1 MKKKNTEQVSLVNS
15 FKTRAVRAGGYSM
28 AATAVIL
35 AIVVVIN
42 LLVGALP
49 ARMTKFDITDNRVY
63 SISDQTKATVQGLK
77 QDVTVY
83 WILTEGNEDSYI
95 RSLLDLMQEYSSHIK
110 IVRKDTDADPR
121 FAEAYTN
128 PGDTVYGN
136 SLIVECG
143 ERYRFLNYSGDIYT
157 YDYADYY
164 TTGTYTTYFNGE
176 GALVSAFDYVTN
188 PELPKAYFLT
198 GHGETELATNFAAA
212 VKSQNI
218 ESASLTL
225 LTEEAVPADADV
237 VVICNP
243 TKDIAATEL
252 DKLRT
257 YTSVGG
263 NIMLLSDLYSSTTTL
278 PNLETLMGEYGM
290 SAIRGTVVEGS
301 RTNYLEYQVNLL
313 PTMQSHA
320 ITDPLINGNYF
331 VLLAGAHGIQVA
343 DSPASDLSITEL
355 MITSSSSYAKQ
366 GSNSNTQ
373 KEAGDLDGPFAT
385 AVLSTRNEGD
395 TNASS
400 VIWVSSPTLI
410 NEDVNDY
417 VSGGNMDMFL
427 NMLGYLADPEAI
439 EMTIHA
445 KPLSSTKYLVM
456 GNNAAL
462 ALKLLVV
469 AIIPLGYLGVGTM
482 IWYRRKKQ

>member
-1 MKKKNTEQVSLVNS
+1 MKKKNQEKTSVSNS
-15 FKTRAVRAGGYSM
+15 FKTRAVRAGGYSI

-49 ARMTKFDITDNRVY
+49 ARLTKFDITDNKVY
-63 SISDQTKATVQGLK
+63 SISEQTKATVQNLK
-77 QDVTVY
+77 QDITVY
-83 WILTEGNEDSYI
+83 WILTEGDEDSYI
-95 RSLLDLMQEYSSHIK
+95 RSLLDLVGEYSDRIK
-110 IVRKDTDADPR
+110 VVRKDTDADPR
-121 FAEAYTN
+121 FAEAYTT

-136 SLIVECG
+136 SLIVESG
-143 ERYRFLNYSGDIYT
+143 SKYRFLNYSGDIYT

-176 GALVSAFDYVTN
+176 GALVSAIDYVTSM
-188 PELPKAYFLT
+188 ELPKAYFLT
-198 GHGETELATNFAAA
+198 GHGETELPTNFAAA
-212 VKSQNI
+212 VKTQNI
-218 ESASLTL
+218 EVASLTL
-225 LTEEAVPADADV
+225 LTAEAVPADADV
-237 VVICNP
+237 VVMCNP
-243 TKDIAATEL
+243 TKDITEQEL
-252 DKLRT
+252 EKLRT
-257 YTSVGG
+257 YTGVGG
-263 NIMLLSDLYSSTTTL
+263 NLLVLSDLYTEKTKL

-290 SAIRGTVVEGS
+290 SAVHGTVVEGN
-301 RTNYLEYQVNLL
+301 RNNYLEYQVNLL

-331 VLLAGAHGIQVA
+331 VLLAGAHGIRVSE
-343 DSPASDLSITEL
+343 DLASEL
-355 MITSSSSYAKQ
+355 TVTTLMSTSSSSYAKS
-366 GSNSNTQ
+366 GTNSNTQ
-373 KEAGDLDGPFAT
+373 KEAGDIDGPFAT
-385 AVLSTRNEGD
+385 AVLSTKDEDN
-395 TNASS
+395 NMQSS

-427 NMLGYLADPEAI
+427 NMLGFLADPEAA

-445 KPLSSTKYLVM
+445 KPLSNVKYLVM

-469 AIIPLGYLGVGTM
+469 AIIPLGYLAIGTL

>member
-1 MKKKNTEQVSLVNS
+1 MKKKPEERVSLANS

-49 ARMTKFDITDNRVY
+49 ARLTKFDITDNKVY

-77 QDVTVY
+77 QDITVY
-83 WILTEGNEDSYI
+83 WILTEGDEDSYV
-95 RSLLDLMQEYSSHIK
+95 RSLLDLVKEYSSHIK

-121 FAEAYTN
+121 FAEAYTA

-143 ERYRFLNYSGDIYT
+143 DKYRFLNYSGDIYT
-157 YDYADYY
+157 MDYADYY

-176 GALVSAFDYVTN
+176 GALVSAIDYVTS

-198 GHGETELATNFAAA
+198 GHGETELGTTFVAS
-212 VKSQNI
+212 VKTQNI
-218 ESASLTL
+218 ETNTLTL
-225 LTEEAVPADADV
+225 LTAEAVPADADV

-243 TKDIAATEL
+243 TKDISEPEL
-252 DKLRT
+252 EKLRT
-257 YTSVGG
+257 YTGVGG
-263 NIMLLSDLYSSTTTL
+263 NLLVITDMYSGTTSF

-290 SAIRGTVVEGS
+290 SAVHGTVVE
-301 RTNYLEYQVNLL
+301 TNRNYYLEYPVSLL
-313 PTMQSHA
+313 PQMNTHA

-331 VLLAGAHGIQVA
+331 VLLMSAHGINVA
-343 DSPASDLSITEL
+343 ENPAANLTITKL
-355 MITSSSSYAKQ
+355 MNTSNAAFAKQ
-366 GSNSNTQ
+366 GSNSSTQ
-373 KEAGDLDGPFAT
+373 KEAGDIDGPFAT
-385 AVLSTRNEGD
+385 AVLSTMNEGD
-395 TNASS
+395 DAESS
-400 VIWVSSPTLI
+400 VIWVSSSSLI
-410 NEDVNDY
+410 NEDVDSY

-445 KPLSSTKYLVM
+445 KPLTNVKYLVI
-456 GNNAAL
+456 GNNASL

-469 AIIPLGYLGVGTM
+469 GIIPLGYLAIGTM

>member
-1 MKKKNTEQVSLVNS
+1 MKKKEQQKVSLLNS
-15 FKTRAVRAGGYSM
+15 FKTRAVRAGSYSM

-49 ARMTKFDITDNRVY
+49 SRLTKFDITDNKVY

-77 QDVTVY
+77 QDITIY
-83 WILTEGNEDSYI
+83 WILTDGDEDSYV
-95 RSLLDLMQEYSSHIK
+95 RSLLDLVKEYSSHIK

-121 FAEAYTN
+121 FAEAYTA

-143 ERYRFLNYSGDIYT
+143 EKYRFLNYSGDIYT

-176 GALVSAFDYVTN
+176 GALVSAIDYVTSM
-188 PELPKAYFLT
+188 ELPKIYYIT
-198 GHGETELATNFAAA
+198 GHGETELSTAFAAA
-212 VKSQNI
+212 VKTQNI
-218 ESASLTL
+218 ETATLTL
-225 LTEEAVPADADV
+225 LTAEAVPADADA

-243 TKDIAATEL
+243 TKDISEPEL
-252 DKLRT
+252 NKLRT
-257 YTSVGG
+257 YTGVGG
-263 NIMLLSDLYSSTTTL
+263 NIMLITDMYSGTTKF

-290 SAIRGTVVEGS
+290 SAVHGTVVES
-301 RTNYLEYQVNLL
+301 NRNYYLEYPVSLL
-313 PTMQSHA
+313 PQMNSHA

-331 VLLAGAHGIQVA
+331 VMMMSAHGINIAENLA
-343 DSPASDLSITEL
+343 DNLTVTGL
-355 MITSSSSYAKQ
+355 MTTSSAAYCKQ
-366 GSNSNTQ
+366 GTNSSTQ
-373 KEAGDLDGPFAT
+373 KEAGDVDGPFHLAALAT
-385 AVLSTRNEGD
+385 KNEGE
-395 TNASS
+395 TSESS
-400 VIWVSSPTLI
+400 VIWVSSSSLI
-410 NEDVNDY
+410 NEDVDSY

-445 KPLSSTKYLVM
+445 KPLTNVKYLVM
-456 GNNAAL
+456 GNNTSL

-469 AIIPLGYLGVGTM
+469 AIIPLGYLAVGTV